1 MRSLQENTQAAI
13 DLSVVLMIVIAF
25 AALMVV
31 AYIIWKIK
39 DQLIETYPGHGT
51 DAAGNTSALA
61 WNTTYWN
68 SSQSVGNITGGFDD
82 AVSLILVAIT
92 IFILAIAI
100 GALLMLR
107 GR

>member
-1 MRSLQENTQAAI
+1 MRSLFKNNYGVI
-13 DLSVVLMIVIAF
+13 DLGVVLMIGIAF

-31 AYIIWKIK
+31 AYIIWTVK
-39 DQLIETYPGHGT
+39 DQLVTGS
-51 DAAGNTSALA
+51 TSAA
-61 WNTTYWN
+61 AN
-68 SSQSVGNITGGFDD
+68 SSIANITTGFDD
-82 AVSLILVAIT
+82 AVNLLLVAIT

>member
-1 MRSLQENTQAAI
+1 MRKLSENIHGVI
-13 DLSVVLMIVIAF
+13 DLGVILMIVIAF
-25 AALMVV
+25 AALMVI
-31 AYIIWKIK
+31 AYIIWKLK
-39 DQLIETYPGHGT
+39 DQLNPDVDS
-51 DAAGNTSALA
+51 DAMGSIT
-61 WNTTYWN
+61 
-68 SSQSVGNITGGFDD
+68 NITTGFDD